1 MYIPRSIEP
10 KIKEWLFKGKI
21 IVLYGARQTGKSTIV
36 KRVLADYP
44 SVGTYLNGDETGTK
58 RLFAGAGDASTLG
71 AIVGD
76 HKIVVIDEAQRIE
89 NIGLKLKILIDA
101 FPDRQIIATGSSSF
115 DLANKIAEPLTG
127 RTVQFT
133 LYPLSLVEL
142 SRVWDEA
149 QLRVGLENLL
159 IYGSYPAVITAS
171 SLEEKTVL
179 LKQLASDYLYKDVL
193 SFDRVKKSEVL
204 QKLTE
209 AIALQTGNEVSYN
222 ELSTMLQIG
231 KQTVVSY
238 LDILEQGFIVH
249 RLTSFSRNARQEIN
263 RSRKMYVLDTGI
275 RNVLINNFNPLSL
288 RTDGGALWE
297 NYAVSEFKKQQ
308 YWAANT
314 APLYFWRTYSQEEID
329 LVKDEGGRL
338 YAYEIKWKKPRL
350 RPPKNWLAAYPG
362 SEWQSITKDNFL
374 DVFVSRLSRQT

>member
-21 IVLYGARQTGKSTIV
+21 IVIYGARQTGKSTVV
-36 KRVLADYP
+36 KRVLADV
-44 SVGTYLNGDETGTK
+44 SSDVKFLNGDETGTK

-71 AIVGD
+71 RIVGN

-101 FPDRQIIATGSSSF
+101 FPNRQIIATGSSSF

-142 SRVWDEA
+142 SRVWDETELHV
-149 QLRVGLENLL
+149 QLPNLL
-159 IYGSYPAVITAS
+159 IYGSYPAVVIAS

-204 QKLTE
+204 QKLAE

-222 ELSTMLQIG
+222 ELSNMLQIG

-238 LDILEQGFIVH
+238 LDILEQGFIVY
-249 RLTSFSRNARQEIN
+249 RLTSFARNLRQEIN
-263 RSRKMYVLDTGI
+263 RSRKVYLLDTGI
-275 RNVLINNFNPLSL
+275 RNVLINNLNPLSL
-288 RTDGGALWE
+288 RTDVGALWE
-297 NYAVSEFKKQQ
+297 NYVASEFKKQQ
-308 YWAANT
+308 FWAART
-314 APLYFWRTYSQEEID
+314 APLYFWRTYAREEVD
-329 LVKDEGGRL
+329 LVKDEGGTL
-338 YAYEIKWKKPRL
+338 YAYEIKWKKRKL
-350 RPPKNWLAAYPG
+350 RPPKNWLAAYPT

-374 DVFVSRLSRQT
+374 EVFVKKEQVRS

>member
-1 MYIPRSIEP
+1 MSMYIPRSIEP

-21 IVLYGARQTGKSTIV
+21 IVIYGARQTGKSTVV
-36 KRVLADYP
+36 KRVLADV
-44 SVGTYLNGDETGTK
+44 SMDSKYLNGDETGTK
-58 RLFAGAGDASTLG
+58 RLFAAAEDASTLG
-71 AIVGD
+71 AIVGN

-89 NIGLKLKILIDA
+89 DIGLKLKILVDA

-142 SRVWDEA
+142 SGVWDETELHV
-149 QLRVGLENLL
+149 QLENLL

-222 ELSTMLQIG
+222 ELSNLLQIG

-238 LDILEQGFIVH
+238 LDILEQGFILF
-249 RLTSFSRNARQEIN
+249 RITSYSRNLRQEIN
-263 RSRKMYVLDTGI
+263 RSRKLFVTDNGV
-275 RNVLINNFNPLSL
+275 RNVLINNLNPLAL
-288 RTDGGALWE
+288 RTDTGALWE
-297 NYAVSEFKKQQ
+297 SFIVSEVKKQQ
-308 YWAANT
+308 FWAAST
-314 APLYFWRTYSQEEID
+314 APLYFWRTYSGEEID
-329 LVKDEGGRL
+329 LVKDKGGKL
-338 YAYEIKWKKPRL
+338 FAYEIKWQKSKK
-350 RPPKNWLAAYPG
+350 RPPKNWLVSYPA
-362 SEWQSITKDNFL
+362 SLWQSITKDNFL
-374 DVFVSRLSRQT
+374 DVLL